1 MHPLCCFTLA
11 LLLALPSRAE
21 PPVQNDTARD
31 QNEPSETQNDTPDPE
46 AGDEPDRSHESE
58 PTERAPEENDDDEAP
73 ASGAE
78 EPDTLHLELETNT
91 IASTRGE
98 TAIDALI
105 HLSRGAWSGALG
117 MGNGGSPETTQRQ
130 WLRAQLAAE
139 LFVTLAAQ
147 GLWQPPQGGS
157 SQEQIRLSASGET
170 GRGSWE
176 IALQQEDAKLSAGAA
191 GLVPARGKAGN
202 PDSPALAMELS
213 GGSISLEGAHAIA
226 GESGLRARVQLGA
239 GSYSLRLPRA
249 AATPWGALAPW
260 DRFGRYALAWP
271 ARASCEAGLS
281 MGGKEG
287 TASAAIGA
295 GLPAQTG
302 GLEAELLLAGERP
315 FGPLTLSLQLGIA
328 RLWPGTL
335 WLGSLTL
342 GARWRISG

>member
-1 MHPLCCFTLA
+1 MHPLFYFTLA
-11 LLLALPSRAE
+11 LLLTLPLRAE
-21 PPVQNDTARD
+21 PSVHNDTARD
-31 QNEPSETQNDTPDPE
+31 RDEPTATQNDTPDSE
-46 AGDEPDRSHESE
+46 DGDEPDRNQESE
-58 PTERAPEENDDDEAP
+58 PAKRDPEENDDAGAP
-73 ASGAE
+73 PSAAE
-78 EPDTLHLELETNT
+78 EPDALHLELETNT
-91 IASTRGE
+91 LASTRGE
-98 TAIDALI
+98 AAIDALV

-117 MGNGGSPETTQRQ
+117 LGNGGSAETTQRQ

-139 LFVTLAAQ
+139 VGVTLAAQ
-147 GLWQPPQGGS
+147 ARWQPPQSGA

-191 GLVPARGKAGN
+191 GLVHARGNAGN
-202 PDSPALAMELS
+202 LDSSALAMELS
-213 GGSISLEGAHAIA
+213 GGSISLEGGHAIA
-226 GESGLRARVQLGA
+226 GESGLRARVQIGA

-271 ARASCEAGLS
+271 ARAECEVGLS
-281 MGGKEG
+281 IGGKAG

-295 GLPAQTG
+295 GLPAQAG

-315 FGPLTLSLQLGIA
+315 IGPLTLALQLGIA